1 MGLVHRIRSSPSY
14 LFIKCYL
21 ICTLVTLF
29 AARPLSS
36 RLNANGPW
44 TWYESTEGGHGMSS
58 WGRMQAL
65 LAGATRRESR
75 TEATEG
81 QSPMGMHSLGAW
93 WQERRF
99 PFLFPPPQIP
109 LSLPPPVR
117 LPRIPMLER
126 WRLRWHDMSHL
137 RRLVE
142 VDDEDVETFPELEWD
157 AQVRCSSELHADEQ
171 AAIDKRR
178 YLMSSE
184 GTNALAHFLQLPEGE
199 YVHPDDVPLIAIGGS
214 GGGYRAMFGYSG
226 FLKEAENTGLWQC
239 TTWCSAVSGS
249 CWTLAAYYTIAQCS
263 TDVLIAHL
271 LAMAHEEAHPMSLQA
286 MDRIARSSRG
296 IYYLL
301 GPLLRKSRNKKL
313 HCRIMDFYATLVLS
327 YQFLPRPLAL
337 FGTDYSYNG
346 PRTNQEPSL
355 HEHSLWAKYEPSE
368 GLSRKS
374 FQWSKVWERTRV
386 NEGLQP
392 IPILTGVRRV
402 WRPYPAG
409 DAPVQGPSHDG
420 PPLVGSGYDWYEIS
434 PLELGCRSIGAW
446 IPTWAYGRTFEN
458 GRSTH
463 RAPEQMLTAIVGQCT
478 GAPAGPLTAYIT
490 TMLASIPQ
498 GTVMSTLLSWVNDF
512 VKMKQWEKRWGNPI
526 RAADEP
532 NPFYGRGMDDVVI
545 NMDSA
550 TPSVPPPPPAVTR
563 PASPLPP
570 PPPPTD
576 DEARPADPINT
587 FFTQLPRLPEFALE
601 HRLRPRRGS
610 DASASTSLLENDPET
625 FMAPMEDLDVVH
637 DDEEVGGNTHT
648 RQWKWEHTRRLRWR
662 DSGLSNNLP
671 NHVLAREERQADVI
685 ISFDASSDVKTG
697 AALERLHEFGR
708 EFHIDIRPRPVGDE
722 PDVEISSTDGPET
735 TVGQR
740 PSLSPSAM
748 QRDLESEAE
757 RMRLQYEHKYAQRLD
772 GWRQKNG
779 PAEGREPD
787 INFVYCPLLPNAAQP
802 GFDPT
807 TAHYST
813 SYNLIW
819 TADQVRALLRTAM
832 ANVEEGSRSVRV
844 IRDAVREAYERKKK
858 ARLAREAGVPSV
870 TVTDTGHVP
879 HRRSSPTPADPDP
892 PMGPRGVAGPVPGE
906 HMDDAP
912 ADDSELKSPRA
923 PTPAPAPDKDNSP
936 AGPDSVC
943 ATAPLGASPL
953 AMLAPAVTAA

>member
-1 MGLVHRIRSSPSY
+1 MGLVHKIRSSPSY
-14 LFIKCYL
+14 LFLKCYL

-65 LAGATRRESR
+65 LASATKRESR
-75 TEATEG
+75 GEG
-81 QSPMGMHSLGAW
+81 EEGHTLTGMQSLGAW

-117 LPRIPMLER
+117 LPRIPIFER

-137 RRLVE
+137 RRLVA
-142 VDDEDVETFPELEWD
+142 VDDEDVDTFPELDWD
-157 AQVRCSSELHADEQ
+157 AQVRCSSDLHAEER
-171 AAIDKRR
+171 AAIDERR
-178 YLMSSE
+178 RLMSSE
-184 GTNALAHFLQLPEGE
+184 GTNALAQFLQLPEGE

-214 GGGYRAMFGYSG
+214 GGGYRAMFGYAG

-239 TTWCSAVSGS
+239 TTWSSAVSGS

-286 MDRIARSSRG
+286 MDRVARSSRG

-301 GPLLRKSRNKKL
+301 GPLLRKARNKKM

-346 PRTNQEPSL
+346 PRTNKEPSL

-374 FQWSKVWERTRV
+374 FQWSKVWERTRL

-402 WRPYPAG
+402 WRPHPAS
-409 DAPVQGPSHDG
+409 DSSVPGPSHDG

-463 RAPEQMLTAIVGQCT
+463 RAPEQMLATIVGQCT

-498 GTVMSTLLSWVNDF
+498 GTVMSTLLSWVNNF

-545 NMDSA
+545 DMDGA
-550 TPSVPPPPPAVTR
+550 QPSVPPPPPAVTR
-563 PASPLPP
+563 PPSPLVDDKGQ
-570 PPPPTD
+570 PT
-576 DEARPADPINT
+576 APMNT
-587 FFTQLPRLPEFALE
+587 FFTQLPRLPELSLE

-610 DASASTSLLENDPET
+610 DASISTSMLENDPET
-625 FMAPMEDLDVVH
+625 FMAPMEDLDVVQD
-637 DDEEVGGNTHT
+637 DDEISGPTRT
-648 RQWKWEHTRRLRWR
+648 RQWKWEHTRRLRLM

-708 EFHIDIRPRPVGDE
+708 EFHIDIRPHPVGDE
-722 PDVEISSTDGPET
+722 PDVEVSTTHEAET
-735 TVGQR
+735 AAAGQR

-748 QRDLESEAE
+748 QRDLETKAE

-772 GWRQKNG
+772 GWRHKNG
-779 PAEGREPD
+779 PVEGRDPD

-844 IRDAVREAYERKKK
+844 IRDTVREAYERKKK
-858 ARLAREAGVPSV
+858 ARLARENGVPSV
-870 TVTDTGHVP
+870 TVTDTGDAAHK
-879 HRRSSPTPADPDP
+879 RSSPTPGNPDP

-906 HMDDAP
+906 HIDEAP
-912 ADDSELKSPRA
+912 VDESELRSSVSDSQESTTEPASPNAVRA
-923 PTPAPAPDKDNSP
+923 A
-936 AGPDSVC
+936 
-943 ATAPLGASPL
+943 APLAASPL
-953 AMLAPAVTAA
+953 TMLAPTVTAA